1 MKLIKYFLLFFS
13 LCLCFNINAQSTND
27 TIVKKHDVDE
37 IFTSGEKDN
46 LHMWFQDEVD
56 EMNLTGEKE
65 KAYVDIVI
73 YYIPKMRHL
82 RDKDKGYS
90 NREYLVLLDEL
101 LLKQNKEMITF
112 LTDEEYLKHLVIFN
126 TLLKSINNK
135 LEEE

>member
-13 LCLCFNINAQSTND
+13 LCVCFNINAQSTND

-46 LHMWFQDEVD
+46 IQMWFHDEVD
-56 EMNLTGEKE
+56 IMNLTEKKE
-65 KAYVDIVI
+65 KTYLDIVF

-90 NREYLVLLDEL
+90 KREFLVLLDEL

-112 LTDEEYLKHLVIFN
+112 LTDEEYLKHLEIYN
-126 TLLKSINNK
+126 RLLKSINNK

>member
-13 LCLCFNINAQSTND
+13 LSVCFNINAQSTND

-46 LHMWFQDEVD
+46 LQMWFQDEVD
-56 EMNLTGEKE
+56 KMNLTGKKE
-65 KAYVDIVI
+65 ALYIDIVI
-73 YYIPKMRHL
+73 YYIPKIRHL

-90 NREYLVLLDEL
+90 MREYLVLLDEL
-101 LLKQNKEMITF
+101 LLKQNEEMITF
-112 LTDEEYLKHLVIFN
+112 LTDEEYLKHLEIFN

-135 LEEE
+135 LKEE

>member
-13 LCLCFNINAQSTND
+13 LCVGFNINAQSTND

-46 LHMWFQDEVD
+46 IQMWFNDEVD
-56 EMNLTGEKE
+56 EMNLTEKKE
-65 KAYVDIVI
+65 ETYIDIVF
-73 YYIPKMRHL
+73 YYITKMRHL

-90 NREYLVLLDEL
+90 KREYLVLLDEL

-112 LTDEEYLKHLVIFN
+112 LTDEEYLKHLEIFN

-135 LEEE
+135 LKEE

>member
-13 LCLCFNINAQSTND
+13 LCVCFNINAQSTND

-46 LHMWFQDEVD
+46 LQMWFQDEVD
-56 EMNLTGEKE
+56 KMNLTGKKE
-65 KAYVDIVI
+65 ALYIDIVI

-90 NREYLVLLDEL
+90 KREYLVLLDEL

-112 LTDEEYLKHLVIFN
+112 LTDEEYLKHLEIFN

-135 LEEE
+135 LKEE